1 MTVVSL
7 LLAVLIGLAI
17 GLLGGGGAI
26 LAVPIFVYMLG
37 FGAREAVASSLVVV
51 GIASLFGAAEHW
63 REGHVRLRVALVF
76 GLFAMAGSFGG
87 ARLAAFLSEAFQL
100 TLLAVVMPVAAFFVF
115 RENDSDEGEA
125 KDGADEGFPAW
136 AHLGLPALGMAVGM
150 LTGLVG
156 VGGGFLIVPALALL
170 AKTPMKEAVGTSLLV
185 IAMNSASGFLGYLGR
200 VEIQWGLLALFTA
213 VAVAGSFAGTYL
225 ARFIPQV
232 ALRKVFAIFLVGIAT
247 FILYENLGAF
257 F

>member
-1 MTVVSL
+1 MTVVGL

-26 LAVPIFVYMLG
+26 LAVPIFVYVLG
-37 FGAREAVASSLVVV
+37 FGAREAVASSLIVV

-63 REGHVRLRVALVF
+63 RESHVRLRVALVF
-76 GLFAMAGSFGG
+76 GVFAMAGSFLG

-100 TLLAVVMPVAAFFVF
+100 TLLAVVMLVAAFFVF
-115 RENDSDEGEA
+115 RDNEPDEGEA
-125 KDGADEGFPAW
+125 EGGADGGSPVW
-136 AHLGLPALGMAVGM
+136 AYLGLPALGVAVGM

-170 AKTPMKEAVGTSLLV
+170 ARMPMKEAVGTSLLV

-200 VEIQWGLLALFTA
+200 VEIQWGLMALFTA

-225 ARFIPQV
+225 ARFIPQG
-232 ALRKVFAIFLVGIAT
+232 ALRKLFAIFLIGIAI